1 VHRAGESGIEPP
13 VTTSWLEIEVGGV
26 RSRADLRDGLT
37 RLGGPGCDV
46 VVPGAPEGE
55 LHFWSDPPKMIRVAG
70 RADLEVDG
78 RRAEECLLEDGRR
91 IRWSGVSLTFRRQA
105 PVLEEIPLEE
115 PAPARTLER
124 APDPDGRAWRRVQAG
139 LAIDLGLVPRPLVQR
154 WQQAVL
160 AQEFDA
166 DSCAREALAQAE
178 KFALD
183 DPRVVERSG
192 RLLRDFLMASLQRGI
207 AGAGRKAR
215 SRALSGSAYLMA
227 NAVGILIYSGMV
239 LLVMLLV
246 RLKWEVSFD
255 GLFDTVLGRS
265 E

>member
-1 VHRAGESGIEPP
+1 MYSTP

-26 RSRADLRDGLT
+26 RSRADLRAGLT

-55 LHFWSDPPKMIRVAG
+55 LHLWSEPPKVIRIAG

-78 RRAEECLLEDGRR
+78 RAADESLLSDGQT
-91 IRWSGVSLTFRRQA
+91 IRWSGVTMTYRREA
-105 PVLEEIPLEE
+105 PVLEEIPVEE
-115 PAPARTLER
+115 PAAAAPPTARPVEPPAGPE
-124 APDPDGRAWRRVQAG
+124 GRAWQRVRAG
-139 LAIDLGLVPRPLVQR
+139 LAIDLGLVPRGVVQR

-166 DSCAREALAQAE
+166 DTCAREALAQAE

-207 AGAGRKAR
+207 SGAGRKAR
-215 SRALSGSAYLMA
+215 SRAVSGSAFLMA
-227 NAVGILIYSGMV
+227 NVVGILVYSGIV

-255 GLFDTVLGRS
+255 GLFDAVLGR
-265 E
+265 

>member
-1 VHRAGESGIEPP
+1 M
-13 VTTSWLEIEVGGV
+13 TTSWLEIEVGGV
-26 RSRADLRDGLT
+26 RSRADLREGLT

-46 VVPGAPEGE
+46 VVPGAPDGE
-55 LHFWSDPPKMIRVAG
+55 LHLWSQPPKVIRIAG

-78 RRAEECLLEDGRR
+78 RASDECLLEDGQT
-91 IRWSGVSLTFRRQA
+91 IRWSGVTMTFRRVA
-105 PVLEEIPLEE
+105 PVLEEIPIEEPREE
-115 PAPARTLER
+115 PAAPRR
-124 APDPDGRAWRRVQAG
+124 APGPDPGGRALRLVQAG
-139 LAIDLGLVPRPLVQR
+139 IAIDLGLVPRGIVQR
-154 WQQAVL
+154 WQQAVV

-166 DSCAREALAQAE
+166 DACAREALGQAE

-192 RLLRDFLMASLQRGI
+192 RLLRDFLMSSLQRGI

-215 SRALSGSAYLMA
+215 SRAVSGSAFVIA
-227 NAVGILIYSGMV
+227 NVVGISVYSGIV

-255 GLFDTVLGRS
+255 GLFDFLLGR
-265 E
+265 EG